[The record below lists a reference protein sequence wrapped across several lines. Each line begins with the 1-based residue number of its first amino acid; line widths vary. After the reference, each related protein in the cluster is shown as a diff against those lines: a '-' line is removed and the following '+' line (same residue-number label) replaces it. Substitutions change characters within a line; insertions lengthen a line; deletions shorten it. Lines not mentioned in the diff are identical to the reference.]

1 MNAHEKMLQQ
11 IEERILGPVEILHQD
26 GRRTSRRQL
35 FEQRDP
41 GVLEAIAG
49 SKRVQVGCD
58 VEPER
63 QPQDLTIAESG
74 EDALTRIP
82 VEDAELLLE
91 DLSKGPEHDLAVG
104 ETPTRAL
111 KRLGFFSSQPLPE
124 LPDEARL
131 AEPCIP
137 DDRDQ
142 QRPTASPDL
151 AVGGLKLL
159 ELPLP
164 PDEGRTQAAYPA
176 RPLERQGAHE
186 LSSGYPLRLAFGLHK
201 PLLGQLERAT
211 DGGDGPLSDEDVAGS
226 CGLLEPGGHV
236 HRVPAHERRA
246 RACAPD
252 NHFACVHAYTH
263 SQLALEEL
271 PKPALHGERG
281 MQRAFRVI
289 LESGGCPEDGHDSI
303 AGELLHRST
312 GASDLVRHCLVE
324 SLQANPDALGV
335 VPGRERSRAD
345 EVGKQH
351 RGQLSFATR
360 DCISRHGLIVTPRR
374 VPR

>member
-1 MNAHEKMLQQ
+1 MLQQ

-151 AVGGLKLL
+151 AVGGLKPL
-159 ELPLP
+159 EPPLTN
-164 PDEGRTQAAYPA
+164 EEPA
-176 RPLERQGAHE
+176 RARPTTTSPVFTPTRIA
-186 LSSGYPLRLAFGLHK
+186 SSPWKSSPSLRCMAS
-201 PLLGQLERAT
+201 AAC
-211 DGGDGPLSDEDVAGS
+211 S
-226 CGLLEPGGHV
+226 
-236 HRVPAHERRA
+236 A
-246 RACAPD
+246 RSA
-252 NHFACVHAYTH
+252 
-263 SQLALEEL
+263 
-271 PKPALHGERG
+271 
-281 MQRAFRVI
+281 
-289 LESGGCPEDGHDSI
+289 
-303 AGELLHRST
+303 
-312 GASDLVRHCLVE
+312 
-324 SLQANPDALGV
+324 
-335 VPGRERSRAD
+335 
-345 EVGKQH
+345 
-351 RGQLSFATR
+351 
-360 DCISRHGLIVTPRR
+360 
-374 VPR
+374 